1 MSTYAIA
8 MWIGYG
14 VMSLGGIALLCVM
27 LWLGI
32 EAVDYFGK
40 KLWNKLLALYDLHTL
55 RAHLAMLEVQGK
67 TLRKM
72 NSPAAAADEGEV

>member
-1 MSTYAIA
+1 MNTYAIA
-8 MWIGYG
+8 MWIGFG
-14 VMSLGGIALLCVM
+14 VMALGGVALLCAM

-55 RAHLAMLEVQGK
+55 RAHLAMLEAQGR

-72 NSPAAAADEGEV
+72 DKDRAQENSNE

>member
-1 MSTYAIA
+1 MSTYAL
-8 MWIGYG
+8 WIGYG
-14 VMSLGGIALLCVM
+14 FMSLGGVALLCAL

-32 EAVDYFGK
+32 EATDYFGK

-55 RAHLAMLEVQGK
+55 RAHLAMLEAQGK

-72 NSPAAAADEGEV
+72 NSPTAATEEGEA